1 MPAGP
6 QRQGG
11 ALPRGCPSVRMAGD
25 QRHYARGGKAVKPII
40 LAGTLALCLA
50 TATARSAPR
59 ENGPDP
65 LSPSASANP
74 GASTA
79 PSAPVEPVQP
89 AGPSTPAPAQPLAPS
104 QPSALSP
111 AAGAPAMVSAAAA
124 DSDLPEE
131 VGQDQGAAAQTVPA
145 DLGKLDSA
153 TLARLARSLGVD
165 APTVW
170 YDPDQQ
176 QPMTAA
182 SDNAQS
188 VDAIALYN
196 ALQQR
201 SEAGDKDARQAL
213 ALARLRG
220 DARAGAP
227 AGPVSGTALAA
238 DSGTAAALGLQALS
252 AAAQALGLSPSA
264 AGTPAP

>member
-11 ALPRGCPSVRMAGD
+11 ALPGACPSVRMANHP
-25 QRHYARGGKAVKPII
+25 RLYARGGSAVKLILLAGSMALI
-40 LAGTLALCLA
+40 LAPAAGGAM
-50 TATARSAPR
+50 PR
-59 ENGPDP
+59 EN
-65 LSPSASANP
+65 SPQDASPVASA
-74 GASTA
+74 A
-79 PSAPVEPVQP
+79 PSAPTE
-89 AGPSTPAPAQPLAPS
+89 PAQPVAPAAAAPQGPLAPGA
-104 QPSALSP
+104 PNALSP
-111 AAGAPAMVSAAAA
+111 AAGGAPQPISPDAA

-131 VGQDQGAAAQTVPA
+131 VGQDASAGQPVPA
-145 DLGKLDSA
+145 DLGKLDTQA
-153 TLARLARSLGVD
+153 LARLARSLGVD

-176 QPMTAA
+176 QPVTTA

-188 VDAIALYN
+188 VDAAALYS

-201 SEAGDKDARQAL
+201 SDAGDKDARQAL

-220 DARAGAP
+220 DARAQPAP
-227 AGPVSGTALAA
+227 ASGTAEALGL
-238 DSGTAAALGLQALS
+238 SPSAAASLGLQALS

-264 AGTPAP
+264 GATPAP

>member
-1 MPAGP
+1 MK
-6 QRQGG
+6 Q
-11 ALPRGCPSVRMAGD
+11 
-25 QRHYARGGKAVKPII
+25 II
-40 LAGTLALCLA
+40 LLGWTALCLA
-50 TATARSAPR
+50 PSAARALPR
-59 ENGPDP
+59 ENAPDAV
-65 LSPSASANP
+65 SPSASA
-74 GASTA
+74 GATPNAPQEPAQPASPSAAAPADPVA
-79 PSAPVEPVQP
+79 PSAPSAVSGTA
-89 AGPSTPAPAQPLAPS
+89 AGPQA
-104 QPSALSP
+104 
-111 AAGAPAMVSAAAA
+111 V

-131 VGQDQGAAAQTVPA
+131 VGQDQGAAQTAPA